1 MSVDWFSD
9 QWGQPGRNVHVADS
23 GSDVPDRHTDT
34 EDEAER
40 NH

>member
-1 MSVDWFSD
+1 MSAVDWFAED
-9 QWGQPGRNVHVADS
+9 WGGRVHVADS
-23 GSDVPDRHTDT
+23 GSHVRDRHTDT